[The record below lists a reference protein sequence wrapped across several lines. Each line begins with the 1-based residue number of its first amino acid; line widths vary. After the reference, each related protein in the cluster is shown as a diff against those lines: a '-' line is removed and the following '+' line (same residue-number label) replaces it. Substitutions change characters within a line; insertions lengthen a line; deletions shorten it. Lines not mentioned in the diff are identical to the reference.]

1 MNKQF
6 KNMLLCGAVVALSAG
21 AFTSCDDDDNYD
33 TRISVLETAMADL
46 QAQINKAL
54 TVGASVTN
62 VQENNGT
69 YVITLS
75 DGQVLTIKPGTGGG
89 AEVSVTLTDTEAI
102 IKVGDTEYKLPLGS
116 AVNSLIY
123 SPEYLDGEVRI
134 SDTRGAVVK
143 FLARPALNDI
153 DGAEFTIAESHE
165 LKSRAMGEEDFKVA
179 NAELVDGFVNLTVL
193 CINGELAGTKHTA
206 SVQMNYKGALIGSN
220 YFTIEVSSDF
230 SFSSEEIDPAIT
242 VKGGSLA
249 SDGVSYQV
257 TVNAEDL
264 SAGIDI
270 AALFENAPAGATY
283 RVASSSKQ
291 PEGDAQAKQAMLAKS
306 LASDGKFDFVE
317 RPGTT
322 FGEEGFLVNLV
333 KDEVVKAKTYI
344 KINDPLAGVNIEF
357 PSNLRS
363 QHMEYGEPKEDH
375 SEGAPLHLHKG
386 VNHMNIAEI
395 LMKGQLA
402 LGHGDAWKFVEAFA
416 NYANDYVYA
425 NGKALVMSDDVAKY
439 CKHSQGI
446 KWFNVQTSI
455 VSSQRRNWTMSADEM
470 KAFTGGEC
478 NGEIIGGWDGITG
491 DDMRNIGFSITPDG
505 YVDTTEDF
513 PGYGLRVGMG
523 VELEYD
529 YGKLSISPNCLVYL
543 FFGRRSLDEGVV
555 DPAAR

>member
-1 MNKQF
+1 
-6 KNMLLCGAVVALSAG
+6 MLLCGAVLAVSAG

-75 DGQVLTIKPGTGGG
+75 DGQVLTIKPGAGGG
-89 AEVSVTLTDTEAI
+89 ADVSVTLTDTEAI
-102 IKVGDTEYKLPLGS
+102 ITVGDTEYRLPLGS

-134 SDTRGAVVK
+134 GDGSGAVVK
-143 FLARPALNDI
+143 FLARPALSSI
-153 DGAEFTIAESHE
+153 DGATFTIAESHE
-165 LKSRAMGEEDFKVA
+165 LKSRAIGEEDFKVS
-179 NAELVDGFVNLTVL
+179 NAELVDGFVNLTVI
-193 CINGELAGTKHTA
+193 CINGDLAGTKHTA
-206 SVQMNYKGALIGSN
+206 SVQMNYKGAVIGSN
-220 YFTIEVSSDF
+220 YFTIDVTSDF
-230 SFSSEEIDPAIT
+230 SFSSEEIDPAIS
-242 VKGGSLA
+242 VKGGTLT

-257 TVNAEDL
+257 TVDAGDL
-264 SAGIDI
+264 SEGLDI
-270 AALFENAPAGATY
+270 AALFENAPAGAVY
-283 RVASSSKQ
+283 RVAASSKQ
-291 PEGDAQAKQAMLAKS
+291 PEGDAQSKQAMLAQS
-306 LASDGKFDFVE
+306 LSSDGKFDFIE
-317 RPGTT
+317 RPGTS
-322 FGEEGFLVNLV
+322 FGDAGFLVNLV

-357 PSNLRS
+357 PSSLRS
-363 QHMEYGEPKEDH
+363 QHMEYGEPTADH
-375 SEGAPLHLHKG
+375 SEGSPLHLHKG
-386 VNHMNIAEI
+386 VNHLSISEI

-402 LGHGDAWKFVEAFA
+402 LGHGNAWDFVEEFG

-425 NGKALVMSDDVAKY
+425 NGKQLVLSDDVVKY
-439 CKHSQGI
+439 CKHSQGV

-455 VSSQRRNWTMSADEM
+455 VSSQRRNWSMSEDEM

-478 NGEIIGGWDGITG
+478 NGEIISGWDGISSE
-491 DDMRNIGFSITPDG
+491 DMANIGFSITPDG